1 MKLRDH
7 KLQPGQ
13 KGEDIQL
20 LHQKLVLLQYTIKSN
35 ELKKMRFG
43 KTTEA
48 AIGDFQ
54 RKRGM
59 EVTGVVDQHTA
70 QQISKAV
77 AAKKDKWLVT
87 GVVKTPNQKGK
98 PLPGAQVSAFDQQLR
113 REIPLGEGLTNEKG
127 QYEIWYDWPENT
139 SNPCLLIRVYDTERG
154 RLLGEQGPKC
164 QAEKE
169 ETINVSVKIPKAPNP
184 PELTEYERVQ
194 QQVRPHLGG
203 VAVAGLTEADLT
215 FLFKKIAAE
224 EEEQLLIRLLAASAG
239 FTERFGLPTPFFY
252 ALGKSGKVTLQ
263 SPKPLEGENRSDFQ
277 EKTWGKVLTL
287 TQKTVSEILK
297 KAQAEK
303 IIPSTAFNLKS
314 LLARFQQ
321 QKEAWAVR
329 DWQPREFTGRLL
341 EDTTPLRGYR
351 VQAYLQVKK
360 KQIAIGQSLSDQNG
374 LFRFSFSAP
383 PDPQAS
389 TIRLLILDAEGAE
402 IAAPDPLSLPVKPDA
417 VVEVKIQ
424 LPPPPAPPTLDE
436 LQGELQ
442 LTLPADEDWSTL
454 WAALEEAGYTSLAEV
469 RKKGGFHEEPPL
481 TNGSQGEKFK
491 VALKQIEA
499 HAWLDTISND
509 LKVNAKLIEA
519 DILHPITIAKLSK
532 EAFLQKTKNI
542 SESTALQL
550 HTSASVQLAFFD
562 NVAAGVQTDQ
572 ANGHPIP
579 VPHGGNIDL
588 GEILGGSDERCGC
601 EDCESAVSP
610 AAYLSELIA
619 YATKHLRWG
628 TLDVDLQRLEE
639 DILLQPLGRLPGSC
653 KATEDQVR
661 QVRICIEVLRHY
673 KGDSVSTRWE
683 DQFRLATHRYL
694 KNVYY
699 SLLTR
704 MGTSYEELTRALA
717 DPDRQETLSQRLAI
731 PTDQLPQIWLDLQ
744 IHHLELTAAEWVDA
758 LNNLEN
764 KIESLFGYRSTQ
776 TDLVGEQGQPIVWE
790 LNSSMIQW
798 QQEYQLAQWKLEDG
812 LSDYWPE
819 DRPVID
825 PDLIGP
831 DDFRDPEHY
840 LQPPGLGA
848 PANREN
854 PLFDLWQAR
863 RAFVDRQMQR
873 LTDDIPQTDE
883 IPDIMAVFREM
894 AAPRRYQG
902 ATRVDMVPWQDDQY
916 QGFEDLLARLDR
928 GDEDVI
934 SEIESTLYLTEDSF
948 RRMMEIWAK
957 YKAHDAIDSLLK
969 VDKSEWRELASIL
982 VQARKRQLFPTWLE
996 EEADYRPFFNAKN
1009 FWLPIHEPR
1018 VAEWPPIVETP
1029 WIDPEHTNLNDL
1041 PEGMF
1046 GESARSIWN
1055 RRNQQLEDLHRSL
1068 RTLREAG
1075 NIQGMLDSAFA
1086 TPGGDPI
1093 PDLELLENALNDL
1106 NEQNQRDAREQIRNR
1121 LSLEE
1126 DDFYS
1131 LLDIRRRYNLATNPA
1146 TADNYNLPHEKEW
1159 DEVYVMLT
1167 NAAKQL
1173 QLLSNW
1179 RDQEDA
1185 EVPTYWR
1192 ALKATL
1198 PPWRASIGDR
1208 ALWQRTLERRSL
1220 PPRIDPDVIGAD
1232 NIITG
1237 WLPPNYPTA
1246 PAFRIWMERRTE
1258 LNAFQEELE
1267 RYREDFPNAKEGFE
1281 ALTIRILNRKPEF
1294 LEVLEEQNTNGI
1306 ALQARLDQ
1314 HLLGLSEYSHLL
1326 QMWKLIQTGNDPLPE
1341 QWERTYAIL
1350 VLVYK
1355 RYLFDTWQTEEQ
1367 QRNILLSPR
1376 LFKLGEEIPSA
1387 FLTQEPGSRKNI
1399 EGRKA
1404 WRGLLESRIAQWNLI
1419 TTAWEEAISQTE
1431 EDHLPS
1437 LRDALIRSTTPDGRG
1452 LSGRAQYLTKHLF
1465 IDCMDNGCSLT
1476 TRMSQAIVSLQTLLW
1491 SVRTGVEGIS
1501 RYPLRLETETFDAD
1515 WEWLGSYATWRA
1527 ATFVFLYPENI
1538 LIPSLNREKSPGF
1551 VHFRNELRTRRA
1563 QLNPVSAITFAAIYQ
1578 RYYHD
1583 LRALNI
1589 EATCHVTNS
1598 FEWLEPRFHDRHL
1611 TFYFGREER
1620 QGSVYWSIRNPANQ
1634 REDHQT
1640 HWHSMPMLN
1649 SIKSVIAAV
1658 PVGNRYILLFTQ
1670 REEDGIQSLHLLR
1683 FNLSGSDRYETPTE
1697 IQMPQD
1703 VERFQVAIA
1712 APKEVQN
1719 PERIHIIV
1727 QDLNTTD
1734 LWRNR
1739 VSNLG
1744 NGLADDEWNL
1754 ITRANW
1760 SGGTTLK
1767 GAVMY
1772 DPQHASFYLFFQAR
1786 PLGRR
1791 TVDKIIYRKIT
1802 DTGQT
1807 GFIDIVNG
1815 RWKGYFNWAGDPA
1828 VYIVYEDRSGQAK
1841 QVRLLPSE
1849 LNLQPA
1855 GESNVHR
1862 IQSLQ
1867 DFNSW
1872 LGRMHFPDDSSFP
1885 NLRHIS
1891 VGSMVRYF
1899 FINPPTDRSIDL
1911 DFFESY
1917 LLNPR
1922 LQEFTAEWQD
1932 IEELGNPLSS
1942 FFLRTRDLVPHNLYE
1957 LIDLY
1962 KSSNDTVQ
1970 VRLTRSLLYL
1980 FGKLLQDG
1988 PGQWERG
1995 YRVPPWVSLDPYI
2008 FSISEPH
2015 LRMWQEANALTASE
2029 TIGNLN
2035 LEGVLSEFLNT
2046 THNVEIQLS
2055 EEEDLES
2062 GGSVGQPF
2070 PDLNG
2075 VSSISVDY
2083 GEVDSS
2089 GSLPVG
2095 YIIGINRHVLGG
2107 TFLRQG
2113 TQLVLLESK
2122 WIVPNDSYPAIFD
2135 FGTNDHR
2142 VSLSRKDRSETVFR
2156 ANLPYSRV
2164 VQTCVEEFYYAVP
2177 LQISIELQR
2186 NGHFQAALDWFR
2198 LIYDYTQGPNRRK
2211 IWYGLSAEESLAYT
2225 LSRNEDWLSDPINPH
2240 AIARTRRNTYTRFT
2254 QLSLIKLF
2262 LAYADAEFNRDTV
2275 ESIERARTLYL
2286 FALDLLGSPELQ
2298 QQLNDCE
2305 ALIGTIEVLLGDPEL
2320 APAQEEMRYRL
2331 SRIEDQTVLK
2341 KTVAEVNANLSKI
2354 KADTDTD
2361 SVLKEL
2367 QSVFSLI
2374 ETSLADVSV
2383 KQPDQLADFATISG
2397 EQQRNMYRDLLGAEA
2412 LIAVNQQLLDHNSL
2426 LQNTP
2431 PSVGD
2436 GTYPDL
2442 DFNFEAPDQ
2451 NGNYRPSYNYA
2462 FCVPPNPVIEGL
2474 RMHAELN
2481 LFKIRDCRNIA
2492 GMRRMVEPYT
2502 ASTDTSTGIPTIGL
2516 GGQLILPGTLDVQ
2529 SSQYRFPI
2537 LISRAKE
2544 LAQQAAQ
2551 IEAAMLAAIEKRDEQ
2566 QYRRLEAQ
2574 QNIELAR
2581 EGIRLQDL
2589 IVREARSG
2597 VKLAELQLERA
2608 EAQFTHY
2615 QELLEEGNNSFEN
2628 AAVIAMGASVFF
2640 QSSAALTY
2648 YALAA
2653 RSLPGSK
2660 ESAENHARAVS
2671 SAAGAASQLASI
2683 FSTLAGY
2690 QRRRQDWLFQQE
2702 LSRIDTQISN
2712 QQIRIAEDRVK
2723 VVGQERRIK
2732 EIQLGHTKE
2741 TAEFL
2746 ANKFTNV
2753 ELYDWMS
2760 EQLESV
2766 YSFFLHQANAVAK
2779 MASNQLA
2786 FQRQEVPP
2794 TFIQNDYWSPSGETL
2809 VVAGLEED
2817 SQNRRGLTGSARLL
2831 RDIVQLEQYAFE
2843 TEQRKQQLSKT
2854 ISLARLYPVK
2864 FQRFRETGIMTFE
2877 TRLDQFD
2884 RDFPGQYLRLIK
2896 QVHTSVIALISPVE
2910 GVQYTLSAAGMSR
2923 VVQQRDNLFQ
2933 KTIIRRDPESVAF
2946 TSPANPGNR
2955 FDMVPQPQ
2963 DMLVPF
2969 EGMGVETVWEL
2980 RMPKPSNQMNYN
2992 TIADILVTIDYT
3004 ALEDV
3009 DYRTEVIGR
3018 LSTDYSAMRTFS
3030 FRHQFADAWYDLHQP
3045 DQSSSPMTVRFN
3057 VDAADFPPNVHT
3069 VTTESIILYF
3079 VRESGASFESRVNY
3093 LNLIANGATPFM
3105 GGEAISVDGKISTQA
3120 TNGVSWR
3127 NLTGKPPFGEWEL
3140 SLPNT
3145 QLLRN
3150 QFRDG
3155 QIEDIL
3161 FVISYR
3167 GETPGWPE

>member
-1 MKLRDH
+1 MKFQGSN
-7 KLQPGQ
+7 LQLGQ
-13 KGEDIQL
+13 KGEDIKL
-20 LHQKLVLLQYTIKSN
+20 LHQELILLQYTIKNN
-35 ELKKMRFG
+35 ELKQMRFG

-48 AIGDFQ
+48 AIQDFQ
-54 RKRGM
+54 RKWGM
-59 EVTGVVDQHTA
+59 EVTGIVDQHTA
-70 QQISKAV
+70 QQISKAIAV
-77 AAKKDKWLVT
+77 KKDKWLVT
-87 GVVKTPNQKGK
+87 GIVKTPNQKGK
-98 PLPGAQVSAFDQQLR
+98 PLPDVRISAFDQQLR
-113 REIPLGEGLTNEKG
+113 REVPLGDDLTDEQG
-127 QYEIWYDWPENT
+127 RYEIWYDWPNNT
-139 SNPCLLIRVYDTERG
+139 TSPCLLIRVSDTAG
-154 RLLGEQGPKC
+154 GQLLGTKGPKC
-164 QAEKE
+164 QARRE

-184 PELTEYERVQ
+184 PELTEYERIQ
-194 QQVRPHLGG
+194 QEVRPHLGG
-203 VAVAGLTEADLT
+203 VTLAALTEADLA
-215 FLFKKIAAE
+215 FLFKKIAANQE
-224 EEEQLLIRLLAASAG
+224 EGTLIRLLVASAG
-239 FTERFGLPTPFFY
+239 FAERFGFPTSFFY
-252 ALGKSGKVTLQ
+252 ALGKSGKVNLLP
-263 SPKPLEGENRSDFQ
+263 PKPLEGEKQSAFQ
-277 EKTWGKVLTL
+277 EKTWGKVLAL
-287 TQKTVSEILK
+287 SQKAVSEILK
-297 KAQAEK
+297 TAQAEK

-314 LLARFQQ
+314 LLARLQQ
-321 QKEAWAVR
+321 QKESWAVR

-360 KQIAIGQSLSDQNG
+360 KQIRIGQSLSDQDG

-389 TIRLLILDAEGAE
+389 TIRLLVLDAEGAE

-442 LTLPADEDWSTL
+442 LTLPADEDWPTL

-469 RKKGGFHEEPPL
+469 RKKGGFYRQPL
-481 TNGSQGEKFK
+481 PIKGPKRKKFK
-491 VALKQIEA
+491 PTLDQIEA

-519 DILHPITIAKLSK
+519 NILHPITIAKLSK
-532 EAFLQKTKNI
+532 EAFLEKTRNI

-562 NVAAGVQTDQ
+562 NVTAGVQTDQ

-628 TLDVDLQRLEE
+628 TLDVDVQRLEE

-653 KATEDQVR
+653 KATEEQVR
-661 QVRICIEVLRHY
+661 QVRICIEVLRQY

-717 DPDRQETLSQRLAI
+717 DSDRQETLSQRLAI

-758 LNNLEN
+758 LYNLEN
-764 KIESLFGYRSTQ
+764 KIEALFGYRSTQ
-776 TDLVGEQGQPIVWE
+776 TDLLHDQGQPLVWE
-790 LNSSMIQW
+790 LNSAIIQW

-863 RAFVDRQMQR
+863 RAFVDRQLQR
-873 LTDDIPQTDE
+873 LTDE
-883 IPDIMAVFREM
+883 IPDIMAVFLEM

-902 ATRVDMVPWQDDQY
+902 ATRVDMAPWQDDQY
-916 QGFEDLLARLDR
+916 QGFEDLLARLDQ

-948 RRMMEIWAK
+948 RRMMGIWAK
-957 YKAHDAIDSLLK
+957 YKAHAAIDRLPK
-969 VDKSEWRELASIL
+969 VDESEWRELASIL
-982 VQARKRQLFPTWLE
+982 VQARKRQLFPAWLQ
-996 EEADYRPFFNAKN
+996 EEAEYKPFFNSKN
-1009 FWLPIHEPR
+1009 FWLTIHEPR
-1018 VAEWPPIVETP
+1018 IAEWPPIVETP

-1041 PEGMF
+1041 PEEMF
-1046 GESARSIWN
+1046 GKSARSIWN
-1055 RRNQQLEDLHRSL
+1055 RRSEQLEDLHRSL

-1086 TPGGDPI
+1086 TPAGDPI
-1093 PDLELLENALNDL
+1093 PDLNQLENALNDL
-1106 NEQNQRDAREQIRNR
+1106 DEQNQSDAREQIRNR

-1126 DDFYS
+1126 DDFRS
-1131 LLDIRRRYNLATNPA
+1131 LLDIRRRYNLATNQA
-1146 TADNYNLPHEKEW
+1146 TANNYNLPHEKEW
-1159 DEVYVMLT
+1159 DEVYLMLT
-1167 NAAKQL
+1167 NAAKEL
-1173 QLLSNW
+1173 QLLEVW
-1179 RDQEDA
+1179 RDEEA
-1185 EVPTYWR
+1185 TEVPAYWR

-1198 PPWRASIGDR
+1198 PRWRATIGDR

-1258 LNAFQEELE
+1258 LNTFQEELK

-1281 ALTIRILNRKPEF
+1281 ALTTRILNRKPEF
-1294 LEVLEEQNTNGI
+1294 LEVLEKQNTNGI
-1306 ALQARLDQ
+1306 AFQPRLGQ
-1314 HLLGLSEYSHLL
+1314 HLLGLPEYSHLL

-1387 FLTQEPGSRKNI
+1387 FLMQEPGSRKNI

-1437 LRDALIRSTTPDGRG
+1437 LRDALIRSTTPDGRD
-1452 LSGRAQYLTKHLF
+1452 LSERAQYLTKHLF

-1476 TRMSQAIVSLQTLLW
+1476 TRISQAIVSLQTLLW

-1501 RYPLRLETETFDAD
+1501 RYPLRLEAETFDAD

-1563 QLNPVSAITFAAIYQ
+1563 QLNPESASSVFANIYQ
-1578 RYYHD
+1578 NYYED
-1583 LRALNI
+1583 IQSLKI
-1589 EATCHVTNS
+1589 DGSCHVKNQ
-1598 FEWLEPRFHDRHL
+1598 FGWLAPHLRNRRL
-1611 TFYFGREER
+1611 TFHFGRVLHKGR
-1620 QGSVYWSIRNPANQ
+1620 VYWSAQETNLQNINN
-1634 REDHQT
+1634 QT
-1640 HWHSMPMLN
+1640 HWHQI
-1649 SIKSVIAAV
+1649 SILSFVKYIIAAV
-1658 PVGNRYILLFTQ
+1658 PVNDEYVLLFTQ
-1670 REEDGIQSLHLLR
+1670 KEENGEQTLQMLR
-1683 FNLSGSDRYETPTE
+1683 FNLLGKTRYENIIDIPL
-1697 IQMPQD
+1697 PQD
-1703 VERFQVAIA
+1703 IKRFKAVVAAEKVTQKASDIY
-1712 APKEVQN
+1712 
-1719 PERIHIIV
+1719 IFV
-1727 QDLNTTD
+1727 QDLSEDFEVTN
-1734 LWRNR
+1734 LWRNQI
-1739 VSNLG
+1739 NDLG
-1744 NGLADDEWNL
+1744 TSLVDDEWQPISVAGQAELEKAKLKAGILYDRSPPDFIL
-1754 ITRANW
+1754 IFQSVSLDGAN
-1760 SGGTTLK
+1760 
-1767 GAVMY
+1767 
-1772 DPQHASFYLFFQAR
+1772 
-1786 PLGRR
+1786 
-1791 TVDKIIYRKIT
+1791 RKIKYRIIK
-1802 DTGQT
+1802 DDNETGYIQLVE
-1807 GFIDIVNG
+1807 GE
-1815 RWKGYFNWAGDPA
+1815 WKAYINWPGDPA
-1828 VYIVYEDRSGQAK
+1828 VYVIYTTIAGITHF
-1841 QVRLLPSE
+1841 VRLLPADQDAQPSSE
-1849 LNLQPA
+1849 N
-1855 GESNVHR
+1855 NVETIDSFEELDDWLTLR
-1862 IQSLQ
+1862 QQSLRN
-1867 DFNSW
+1867 FKIGP
-1872 LGRMHFPDDSSFP
+1872 L
-1885 NLRHIS
+1885 
-1891 VGSMVRYF
+1891 VRYF
-1899 FINPPTDRSIDL
+1899 FLFPPQSVVNI
-1911 DFFESY
+1911 DFFESFIRQP
-1917 LLNPR
+1917 LLTDFGLYPGLNSFINEILSNPISA
-1922 LQEFTAEWQD
+1922 LTQAIQQIPDNLFD
-1932 IEELGNPLSS
+1932 LIEE
-1942 FFLRTRDLVPHNLYE
+1942 
-1957 LIDLY
+1957 Y
-1962 KSSNDTVQ
+1962 KSINETRHGQ
-1970 VRLTRSLLYL
+1970 LLRSLVHLIGSWL
-1980 FGKLLQDG
+1980 ENG
-1988 PGQWERG
+1988 PNGPEPG
-1995 YRVPPWVSLDPYI
+1995 GAVPPWASM
-2008 FSISEPH
+2008 EPFIIGREV
-2015 LRMWQEANALTASE
+2015 LEDYTQWRDLNAYVKSK
-2029 TIGNLN
+2029 TIGNLDLEFTLIRILRLQKIEVHKPAEESLDN
-2035 LEGVLSEFLNT
+2035 LNNVSRYIPDLAGLLSMSISFGALDDNSSMPVAYHKVNENLIGVFRRQLIDNTIHLLQVSYTMATPRDPSQLNYALRDATLSRFRRQQSEFIFKR
-2046 THNVEIQLS
+2046 HREAEASKPIQ
-2055 EEEDLES
+2055 
-2062 GGSVGQPF
+2062 
-2070 PDLNG
+2070 N
-2075 VSSISVDY
+2075 
-2083 GEVDSS
+2083 
-2089 GSLPVG
+2089 
-2095 YIIGINRHVLGG
+2095 
-2107 TFLRQG
+2107 
-2113 TQLVLLESK
+2113 
-2122 WIVPNDSYPAIFD
+2122 
-2135 FGTNDHR
+2135 
-2142 VSLSRKDRSETVFR
+2142 
-2156 ANLPYSRV
+2156 
-2164 VQTCVEEFYYAVP
+2164 CVEEFHFAVP
-2177 LQISIELQR
+2177 LQIALELQR

-2198 LIYDYTQGPNRRK
+2198 LIYDYTQGPHHRK

-2286 FALDLLGSPELQ
+2286 FALDLLRSPELQ

-2361 SVLKEL
+2361 TVLEEL
-2367 QSVFSLI
+2367 QSAFSLI
-2374 ETSLADVSV
+2374 ETSLADVSAT
-2383 KQPDQLADFATISG
+2383 QPDQLADFATISG
-2397 EQQRNMYRDLLGAEA
+2397 EQQRNLYRGLLGAEA

-2492 GMRRMVEPYT
+2492 GMRRMVEPYA

-2516 GGQLILPGTLDVQ
+2516 GGQLILPGTLNVQ
-2529 SSQYRFPI
+2529 SSQYRFPV

-2809 VVAGLEED
+2809 VVAGLEEE

-2854 ISLARLYPVK
+2854 FSLARLYPVE
-2864 FQRFRETGIMTFE
+2864 FQRFRETGVMTFE

-2910 GVQYTLSAAGMSR
+2910 GVQYTLSAIGMSR
-2923 VVQQRDNLFQ
+2923 VIQQRNNLFQ
-2933 KTIIRRDPESVAF
+2933 KTIVRREPESIAF
-2946 TSPANPGNR
+2946 TSPANPPGNR

-2963 DMLVPF
+2963 DMLAPF

-2992 TIADILVTIDYT
+2992 TIADILFTIDYT
-3004 ALEDV
+3004 ALEDI

-3018 LSTDYSAMRTFS
+3018 LSTGYSAIRTFS

-3057 VDAADFPPNVHT
+3057 VDAADFPQNVHSI
-3069 VTTESIILYF
+3069 TTESIVLYF
-3079 VRESGASFESRVNY
+3079 VREPGTSFETRVSY
-3093 LNLIANGATPFM
+3093 LNLAANGTTPFM

-3120 TNGVSWR
+3120 TNGVTWR
-3127 NLTGKPPFGEWEL
+3127 NLTGKSPLGEWEL
-3140 SLPNT
+3140 SFPNT
-3145 QLLRN
+3145 QQLRN
-3150 QFRDG
+3150 QFKDG
-3155 QIEDIL
+3155 YIEDIL
-3161 FVISYR
+3161 FLISYD
-3167 GETPGWPE
+3167 GETPGWPK